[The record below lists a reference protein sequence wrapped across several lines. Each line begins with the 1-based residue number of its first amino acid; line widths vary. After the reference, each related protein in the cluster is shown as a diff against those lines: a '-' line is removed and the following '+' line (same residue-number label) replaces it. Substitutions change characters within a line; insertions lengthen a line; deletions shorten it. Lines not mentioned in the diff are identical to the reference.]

1 MILLNGRVLAR
12 RSSCHMLHSKV
23 EQTVKVV
30 LHLLQCVLFQVSTA
44 AVEQY
49 TGEGEPPYCE
59 MTLRA
64 TDIAKGD
71 LIILLPVT
79 LIGVRQPNNIFI
91 VERALEAPD
100 GTRYT
105 PDEESDE
112 SKS

>member
-1 MILLNGRVLAR
+1 M
-12 RSSCHMLHSKV
+12 
-23 EQTVKVV
+23 
-30 LHLLQCVLFQVSTA
+30 LQCLLFQVTTA

-71 LIILLPVT
+71 LIILQPVT
-79 LIGVRQPNNIFI
+79 LIGVRQPNNTFI
-91 VERALEAPD
+91 IERALEAPD

-105 PDEESDE
+105 PEKSDC